1 MLLAHKKYTPSR
13 SYMKKKQLYTII
25 EAKVAK
31 IAYHCDWWINL
42 VTSRTEVK
50 VLTTAV
56 RGLSEGRCG
65 NHPGAPKLE
74 SRERLS
80 CAHSYKGE
88 EEDTWGKLKIR
99 KLGEKRTREDR
110 IILYLKIHH
119 K

>member
-1 MLLAHKKYTPSR
+1 MLLAHKKIYAFEKLHE
-13 SYMKKKQLYTII
+13 KKKQLYTII

-42 VTSRTEVK
+42 VTSRREVK

-74 SRERLS
+74 SLERLS
-80 CAHSYKGE
+80 CVHGHKGE

-99 KLGEKRTREDR
+99 ELGDKRTREDR
-110 IILYLKIHH
+110 PVP
-119 K
+119 